1 MPIVLLVIQKLHDAF
16 DRLSYQN
23 SEKMVQRD
31 EKMEPEK
38 DEREMTDP
46 NLTELPVE
54 KEYSENI
61 NRQMRVPD
69 KIRFVHFGS

>member
-1 MPIVLLVIQKLHDAF
+1 MA
-16 DRLSYQN
+16 
-23 SEKMVQRD
+23 QRD

-69 KIRFVHFGS
+69 KIRFVHSINLLCLHNPPNGSMGRHKGVRK

>member
-1 MPIVLLVIQKLHDAF
+1 MA
-16 DRLSYQN
+16 
-23 SEKMVQRD
+23 QRD

-69 KIRFVHFGS
+69 KIRFVHSFDLLI